1 MLCMATAML
10 LGFSKPHNSMPA
22 KVVDDS
28 IQRFYSGHA
37 TVVQGA
43 FAGHNAGLRSVP
55 EKSESPSA
63 TAELIE
69 ITPPD
74 TSTGEYAWTSLLGG
88 VDTQAWSNESAS
100 ELAFVTQ
107 HDTYSPSGVFH
118 GIGFPDIRTYPQA
131 RRSPYAPP
139 GPWAPMVVWRALP
152 DEPIERQPIAK
163 IRCMGLKPTA
173 VARRAD
179 HYLDLIYA
187 YAEKYEIDAQLVK
200 AVIAVESCFN
210 NKALSKVG
218 AQGLMQLMPD
228 TAKWLKVQD
237 PHDPAQNVRGGV
249 KYLAVLQKEF
259 DRLELVLAAYNA
271 GPGNV
276 RRYKGIPPFAETR
289 AYVTKVQANYR
300 RYKAAKSLLDP
311 PTDTSPDAGSA
322 NITVATMSDA
332 ALDNIDAQ
340 AVGP

>member
-1 MLCMATAML
+1 MITRLRQKTCTPDKACVLMLCMATAML

-139 GPWAPMVVWRALP
+139 GLHVAL
-152 DEPIERQPIAK
+152 II
-163 IRCMGLKPTA
+163 IS
-173 VARRAD
+173 
-179 HYLDLIYA
+179 I
-187 YAEKYEIDAQLVK
+187 
-200 AVIAVESCFN
+200 
-210 NKALSKVG
+210 LSTR
-218 AQGLMQLMPD
+218 MQKSM
-228 TAKWLKVQD
+228 KSMRNWLK
-237 PHDPAQNVRGGV
+237 R
-249 KYLAVLQKEF
+249 
-259 DRLELVLAAYNA
+259 
-271 GPGNV
+271 
-276 RRYKGIPPFAETR
+276 
-289 AYVTKVQANYR
+289 
-300 RYKAAKSLLDP
+300 
-311 PTDTSPDAGSA
+311 
-322 NITVATMSDA
+322 
-332 ALDNIDAQ
+332 
-340 AVGP
+340 

>member
-100 ELAFVTQ
+100 ELAF
-107 HDTYSPSGVFH
+107 G
-118 GIGFPDIRTYPQA
+118 
-131 RRSPYAPP
+131 
-139 GPWAPMVVWRALP
+139 
-152 DEPIERQPIAK
+152 
-163 IRCMGLKPTA
+163 
-173 VARRAD
+173 AD